1 MRGAKIMILPCVAVA
16 LLGSGCMSAR
26 VVTNLKPET
35 NVGLKSTAGSFY
47 IAGLK
52 YHNSNSQMAQ
62 ADAEIERALLPV
74 LRRECLSRYPGLFV
88 DETAKAI
95 PLGVDLKN
103 TNIMHDGETICWMAG
118 TLMLCGMVFPLP
130 GQSDEDITVGVRVWS
145 GQETL
150 WDAPFQKNFR
160 RENHMWVSI
169 FTPLALI
176 TIPGESDFP
185 KMSGTLLDVQAQ
197 QETYYQQI
205 AQQVAT
211 VLAKMVVTKDAAY
224 WAAQPRGQS
233 IPAVVPMRPV
243 ATPAPLP
250 APAQTPAPF

>member
-1 MRGAKIMILPCVAVA
+1 MRGMKFMILLCVAVA
-16 LLGSGCMSAR
+16 LFGSGCMSVR
-26 VVTNLKPET
+26 VETNLKPEM
-35 NVGLKSTAGSFY
+35 NANLKASAGPFY
-47 IAGLK
+47 IAGLQ
-52 YHNSNSQMAQ
+52 YHNLNSQMAQ
-62 ADAEIERALLPV
+62 GDAEIERGLLPV
-74 LRRECLSRYPGLFV
+74 LRRECMNRYPGLFV
-88 DETAKAI
+88 DETTKAI

-103 TNIMHDGETICWMAG
+103 TTTMHDGKTIGWMFG
-118 TLMLCGMVFPLP
+118 TLMLCGMVFPCP
-130 GQSDEDITVGVRVWS
+130 GQSDEDMTVGVRVWS

-150 WDAPFQKNFR
+150 WDAPLTKNFR

-185 KMSGTLLDVQAQ
+185 KMSGTILDVQAQ